1 MRMTRNQ
8 RFAVEAMRAITAF
21 SESLGNKPD
30 ADMLRKDYLTR
41 AKGFPA
47 MVMQSGLVQAIG
59 FLVAKS
65 TPADAT
71 QGDHPVPSKKH
82 DAYAHYATSLARVL
96 ACQRIETLHRQA
108 IGLDAAPDYRQL
120 TRDVLLAAT
129 HLRRYAQIE
138 LTTEKA
144 ARPEGT
150 RAEHGEPE

>member
-21 SESLGNKPD
+21 SESLKSKSD
-30 ADMLRKDYLTR
+30 ADALRKDYLTR

-47 MVMQSGLVQAIG
+47 MVMQSGLVQSIG

-65 TPADAT
+65 WP
-71 QGDHPVPSKKH
+71 GDDKPGDQRDPSKKH
-82 DAYAHYATSLARVL
+82 DAYAHYAQSLARVL
-96 ACQRIETLHRQA
+96 AYEQIEALHRHA
-108 IGLDAAPDYRQL
+108 IGLDSAPDYRQL

-138 LTTEKA
+138 LRTEVSAK
-144 ARPEGT
+144 PEDT
-150 RAEHGEPE
+150 QAKHGGPA